1 MRVVFLED
9 VEGVARG
16 GDVREVKNGFARN
29 YLIPKSLAEPATH
42 NALQR
47 VGRLKVQAD
56 GVRLKTLSD
65 MKALA
70 EDLDGSKV
78 AVAMRAGAGGRLYGS
93 VTSAM
98 IAERLSEST
107 DRVIDRRTV
116 ALPEPIRELG
126 LFEVNLYLHQE
137 AGARI
142 SVLVHATGTDP
153 DELFASLEEADDEP
167 SDPEEGSDA

>member
-29 YLIPKSLAEPATH
+29 YLIPKNLAEPATH

-56 GVRLKTLSD
+56 EFRLKTLSD

-70 EDLDGSKV
+70 EDLDGSKGSCGDEGWRGGQTV
-78 AVAMRAGAGGRLYGS
+78 RLCDHCNDCRSSLRVHRPGDRPQDGDSRGADSRARPL
-93 VTSAM
+93 
-98 IAERLSEST
+98 
-107 DRVIDRRTV
+107 
-116 ALPEPIRELG
+116 
-126 LFEVNLYLHQE
+126 
-137 AGARI
+137 
-142 SVLVHATGTDP
+142 
-153 DELFASLEEADDEP
+153 
-167 SDPEEGSDA
+167 

>member
-29 YLIPKSLAEPATH
+29 YLIPKNLAEPATH

-47 VGRLKVQAD
+47 IGRLKVQAD

-78 AVAMRAGAGGRLYGS
+78 AVEMRAGAGGRA
-93 VTSAM
+93 V
-98 IAERLSEST
+98 RLC
-107 DRVIDRRTV
+107 DQCDDRR
-116 ALPEPIRELG
+116 
-126 LFEVNLYLHQE
+126 
-137 AGARI
+137 
-142 SVLVHATGTDP
+142 
-153 DELFASLEEADDEP
+153 ASLRVHGPGDRP
-167 SDPEEGSDA
+167 